1 MAVSAA
7 HAGQGGCLALEDA
20 VVLARALRGVRG
32 GDGGGGLRSATAT
45 AVGEALRGYE
55 RERSVRALRI
65 AAQSWL
71 FGFVLQMPLPP
82 VRSRA
87 SALAAHLL

>member
-1 MAVSAA
+1 MVLTAA

-20 VVLARALRGVRG
+20 VVLARALRDVRG
-32 GDGGGGLRSATAT
+32 GDARGSLRSATAT

-82 VRSRA
+82 VRYCA
-87 SALAAHLL
+87 SVFDAMLL